1 MTDYSE
7 FPFDK
12 IEKKKKLEQMQISPN
27 EDKRTKNPRKRFTP
41 PSSPLLLAQANK
53 GGGGLLRGEAVNRLP
68 GQVVK
73 N

>member
-1 MTDYSE
+1 
-7 FPFDK
+7 
-12 IEKKKKLEQMQISPN
+12 MQISPN